1 MEEAFFSL
9 YATTFALNTHFLR
22 LKQVEA
28 SARRTRKASH
38 ARDER
43 ECELCARERVFFFLR
58 ARLALAC
65 ASSKGKQLRGEVERQ
80 VTHVQR
86 YFLLSAMCLDSYL
99 C

>member
-9 YATTFALNTHFLR
+9 CATTFALNTHFL
-22 LKQVEA
+22 KSEV
-28 SARRTRKASH
+28 SARRTCKASH

-65 ASSKGKQLRGEVERQ
+65 ASSKAKQLRGEVERQ

>member
-1 MEEAFFSL
+1 MREMSVSVSYAQGNESFS
-9 YATTFALNTHFLR
+9 
-22 LKQVEA
+22 
-28 SARRTRKASH
+28 SH
-38 ARDER
+38 
-43 ECELCARERVFFFLR
+43 VFLR

-86 YFLLSAMCLDSYL
+86 YFLLSAICLDSYL